1 MSSEPVQS
9 VSVPVR
15 PRTAY
20 QFPVYRWIG
29 WLAVAGFVIGLTA
42 MFFIAGMIGWPAPM
56 LWASVVILFSF
67 GALLLDRPRSLLAV
81 MMFYFLLIPSNRL
94 LGILPVPLLGRMNK
108 YFFIPFL
115 AVIVMNWIQR
125 RQLKEATVF
134 PLAFLCVTGLSWYVN
149 GRPSMLTTIQI
160 TMVMMRLYILWYFCR
175 LTSTFENER
184 QMLKW
189 VWGFVIYVAAQYFYN
204 VVWQQGFWLR
214 SHPDR
219 SGGVFGPFSQGGA
232 HLVGYLCVFALLL
245 IVGWWIGARSPRF
258 SRQRKWMVL
267 MGIVIAYN
275 LIFMT
280 DTKHALLMIPIAFAP
295 FLFHPRFSRQL
306 KLGLFF
312 AGSLFLVAS
321 FAYLQTSTGRRDLQ
335 RYWDAFLNSPKAKM
349 FYAVTT
355 DFNHLVAYP
364 IFGAGPGQ
372 FASDAG
378 VEGRSHLARRYV
390 IPYEDEN
397 RRLGYLLRSG
407 SVVSAS
413 IVGNPR
419 SDVLILAGEYG
430 WAGVVVFWA
439 FWFWVVYR
447 LVRKSFD
454 APPGSFRAGIL
465 LALACCLIFQAM
477 IMSLTTLLILPAMT
491 YPIWMLVGRIWDMPD
506 EEPERLEAA

>member
-1 MSSEPVQS
+1 MSSSSTQS
-9 VSVPVR
+9 VSVPIR
-15 PRTAY
+15 PSATY

-29 WLAVAGFVIGLTA
+29 WLAVAGFAIGLVA

-56 LWASVVILFSF
+56 LWASVVTLFTF
-67 GALLLDRPRSLLAV
+67 GALLLDRPKSLLLV
-81 MMFYFLLIPSNRL
+81 MMFYFLMIPSNRL
-94 LGILPVPLLGRMNK
+94 LGILPIPLLGRMNK
-108 YFFIPFL
+108 YFFVPFL

-125 RQLKEATVF
+125 RQLKESTIF
-134 PLAFLCVTGLSWYVN
+134 PLAFLLVTGLSWYVN
-149 GRPSMLTTIQI
+149 GQPSIGTTVQI

-189 VWGFVIYVAAQYFYN
+189 VWGFVIYVAVQYVYN
-204 VVWQQGFWLR
+204 IFWQSGLWLR
-214 SHPDR
+214 FHPDR

-232 HLVGYLCVFALLL
+232 HLVGYLSVYALLL
-245 IVGWWIGARSPRF
+245 IVGWWIGARS
-258 SRQRKWMVL
+258 SGLARQRKWMIL
-267 MGIVIAYN
+267 LGIVIAYN

-280 DTKHALLMIPIAFAP
+280 DTKHALVMVPIAFAP
-295 FLFHPRFSRQL
+295 FLAHPRFSRQL
-306 KLGLFF
+306 KLGLTFASVFF
-312 AGSLFLVAS
+312 FVAS
-321 FAYLQTSTGRRDLQ
+321 FAYLQTSTGRRDIQ
-335 RYWDAFLNSPKAKM
+335 RYWDAFTNSPKAKM
-349 FYAVTT
+349 FYAVTV
-355 DFNHLVAYP
+355 DFHHLVPYP
-364 IFGAGPGQ
+364 ILGAGPGR

-378 VEGRSHLARRYV
+378 VAGRSHLARRYV

-397 RRLGYLLRSG
+397 RRLGYLLKGG

-430 WAGVVVFWA
+430 WAGVAVFWT

-447 LVRKSFD
+447 LVRKSLE
-454 APPGSFRAGIL
+454 APRASYRAGIL

-491 YPIWMLVGRIWDMPD
+491 YPIWMLVGRMWDMPN
-506 EEPERLEAA
+506 ELPERQEAA